1 MFTSG
6 DLVVLSLWWAVDN
19 SLFKF
24 PYELG
29 LITHCKVSLGISDLN
44 YDLLNR
50 HLTTNSSCDCE
61 ERKEASEHC
70 ILHCPRFTHVRQNTI
85 WTLHSTPP
93 TFYTRTSK
101 HHLNTA
107 FYTAHVLHT
116 YVKTP
121 SEHCILHR
129 PRFTHVRQN
138 TIWTLHSTP
147 PTFYTRTSKHHI
159 QTTCKFTKHYYPP
172 ARGSK
177 HIK

>member
-1 MFTSG
+1 MIVKKEKKHLNTAFYTAH
-6 DLVVLSLWWAVDN
+6 VLHTYG
-19 SLFKF
+19 KT
-24 PYELG
+24 P
-29 LITHCKVSLGISDLN
+29 
-44 YDLLNR
+44 
-50 HLTTNSSCDCE
+50 
-61 ERKEASEHC
+61 SEHC
-70 ILHCPRFTHVRQNTI
+70 ILHRPRFTHVRQNTI

-138 TIWTLHSTP
+138 TIFRLPANLLNITTLLQGDPNISNNMNSLIFKAAQDFITQSGRFAMEWK
-147 PTFYTRTSKHHI
+147 TQLNSYW
-159 QTTCKFTKHYYPP
+159 
-172 ARGSK
+172 
-177 HIK
+177 